1 VPVVLE
7 KLLVCKSEIGGGGD
21 GGEEETRAVL
31 RGLRDAA
38 LNVEG

>member
-1 VPVVLE
+1 MPVVLE
-7 KLLVCKSEIGGGGD
+7 KLLVCESDIGGGGD
-21 GGEEETRAVL
+21 GGEEETCPVL